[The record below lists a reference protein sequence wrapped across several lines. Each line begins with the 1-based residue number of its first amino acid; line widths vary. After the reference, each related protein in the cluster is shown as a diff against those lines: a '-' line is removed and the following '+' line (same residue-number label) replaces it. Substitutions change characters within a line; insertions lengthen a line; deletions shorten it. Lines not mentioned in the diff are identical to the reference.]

1 MKTNH
6 QQAFVILYAVLL
18 VSIVLI
24 ISLSLF
30 NIVYRQLILSA
41 TIRDSQYAF
50 FAADSA
56 LDCVKYWDRTYSYN
70 KVIDATVK
78 PFGYYDYYDP
88 LIPFRPGSFSAD
100 DDDLKCGDTSPFG
113 GTVIFQQTDD
123 GTDASKFKV
132 EFNDESVGGK
142 KLCAEAT
149 IMYSPDAKGS
159 GQKGRSITTDGYSVA
174 CDGITNSTRA
184 VQRTL
189 TVTY

>member
-56 LDCVKYWDRTYSYN
+56 LDCVKYWDRTYSYD

-78 PFGYYDYYDP
+78 PFGYFDISDVFY
-88 LIPFRPGSFSAD
+88 LSEFNASL
-100 DDDLKCGDTSPFG
+100 LKCGDIPMTIDSHL
-113 GTVIFQQTDD
+113 QQVAD
-123 GTDASKFKV
+123 GVDASTFKV
-132 EFNDESVGGK
+132 EFDDSAITNGK
-142 KLCAEAT
+142 KLCAEVSVAYGVPVDSSQRT
-149 IMYSPDAKGS
+149 ITA
-159 GQKGRSITTDGYSVA
+159 DGYSVA